1 MKTLTKIRLIN
12 WHLFENTTID
22 CQGSTYFIG
31 INGAGKSTILDA
43 VQLALVG
50 GQRDV
55 RFNQA
60 ALSGGKRTLASY
72 VRGELGTEGQR
83 YLRGDATG
91 VVALEFKNPDGTLF
105 SHGAVID
112 AYEDGRAPDVMYFIV
127 HNAQLDDRWFFQ
139 ADANGRLFE
148 TRAFKRHLDHFAL
161 PPAAR
166 AQTFSRLEDYRAHLL
181 NRLGQLKD
189 SFPAKIVKGLA
200 FSPLTDI
207 RSFVHNYLLDENLLD
222 VKNLQEQ
229 LDTLRHFEALAADVR
244 ERIDALNRIDDF
256 DKERAAN
263 RRRRITNGYIVRRA
277 RGEFHSTELKNARLK
292 LDETRL
298 ALHRAELERE
308 QLATH
313 LKFAETALLDAK
325 IALQTDQIAIKERE
339 LREKL
344 AAIEAELA
352 ILRQRQTDV
361 DTALTKERADAKKL
375 RALMVADRQTI
386 PPELE
391 AFVSKRNGKQVH
403 KDTGTHGNEGARN
416 PALRSP
422 GDLLGSEV
430 EGTIRNYQ
438 STITSL
444 SQEYTREQ
452 VILNERSTA
461 LREEAARLE
470 DEIRKLRTG
479 DREISYE
486 SEAPNA
492 VRLRRI
498 LRAELGL
505 SSEEVIFLCDELNI
519 PDKEWQDAIEG
530 ILGFNRFILLVP
542 PVHYD
547 AAMKLYRERR
557 HKDGLH
563 GVALL
568 DTDKVERYA
577 RTQVKK
583 EISPRRHG
591 DAGRHGTGNTK
602 SDSLASEVIT
612 ENPAARAF
620 IDLLLSHYIK
630 CDSLE
635 ELRDHR
641 TAVTRECFIRR
652 NFTDSHLNPQIY
664 RHWFIGERATPRQI
678 ESRQQRF
685 DEIAKEMLTLNERD
699 HALRERLAL
708 TADKTRPLIELEHA
722 VEALASL
729 PERTTQHEMLTKEL
743 AQLDLHTTE
752 TLKADVE
759 RYQAEFTRLQSEAGL
774 VERRIG
780 GLETDAKNL
789 ADVEIPRLERE
800 IDASIQNVESFL
812 ANEGADEDLR
822 VEIEKELT
830 RRLERQPVAVILQNA
845 ERYEGDYQSAESR
858 NRDRLR
864 EAKQAYSLR
873 YNFGYDEIEDATRYI
888 AERDKLIS
896 SELPQYESQIA
907 RQRALAEQELVENFV
922 HRLREQIEEAR
933 QQLAYLNS
941 TLSQLRFGGERYEF
955 ITQPAP
961 NLRLMYNMVTDS
973 QNVLGTSLSDSDFRQ
988 KHQQAWDLL
997 LERLTANNQTSET
1010 LAVELRELQDYR
1022 SYLQY
1027 DIRIHYPNN
1036 DRALLSQ
1043 INAKKSGGE
1052 TTTPFY
1058 VAMAASFAQAY
1069 RLNQPRPSDTIRL
1082 ALFDE
1087 AFSKMDTARTASAL
1101 QFMREAG
1108 LQVLLATPPDKSGS
1122 LLPFVD
1128 TVCTVVRKNSH
1139 AFVIEIDKSEMIRE
1153 LENQ

>member
-43 VQLALVG
+43 VQFALVG

-60 ALSGGKRTLASY
+60 ALAGGKRTLASY

-83 YLRGDATG
+83 FLRGDATG
-91 VVALEFKNPDGTLF
+91 VIALEFKNPDGTCF

-112 AYEDGRAPDVMYFIV
+112 AYEDGRAPDVIYFIV
-127 HNAQLDDRWFFQ
+127 HNAGLDDRWFFQ
-139 ADANGRLFE
+139 ADLNGRLFDS
-148 TRAFKRHLDHFAL
+148 RAFKRQLDHFAVA
-161 PPAAR
+161 PASR
-166 AQTFSRLEDYRAHLL
+166 AQTFSRLEDYRVHLL

-229 LDTLRHFEALAADVR
+229 LDTLRHFESLAADVR
-244 ERIDALNRIDDF
+244 ERIESLNKIDEL

-263 RRRRITNGYIVRRA
+263 RRRRITNGYIARRA
-277 RGEFHSTELKNARLK
+277 RGELHGAELKNTRLK

-298 ALHRAELERE
+298 NLHRAENDRD

-325 IALQTDQIAIKERE
+325 LALQSNQSAIQERD

-344 AAIEAELA
+344 ATLIAELTL
-352 ILRQRQTDV
+352 LRRRQTDV
-361 DTALTKERADAKKL
+361 ETTLAKERADAKKL
-375 RALMVADRQTI
+375 RQLLNADDHPI
-386 PPELE
+386 PSELE
-391 AFVSKRNGKQVH
+391 TFIAKPRTSKTQQDPRNTIQ
-403 KDTGTHGNEGARN
+403 EFQS
-416 PALRSP
+416 ALT
-422 GDLLGSEV
+422 V
-430 EGTIRNYQ
+430 
-438 STITSL
+438 IT
-444 SQEYTREQ
+444 QEYSREQ
-452 VILNERSTA
+452 IILHEKSTT
-461 LREEAARLE
+461 LLEEATRLE

-492 VRLRRI
+492 VRLRRL

-505 SSEEVIFLCDELNI
+505 ASEEVIFLCDQLNI
-519 PDKEWQDAIEG
+519 PDKEWQDAVEG
-530 ILGFNRFILLVP
+530 ILGLNRFTLLVP
-542 PVHYD
+542 PAHYD
-547 AAMKLYRERR
+547 AAMKLYRDRR
-557 HKDGLH
+557 HKDNLH

-568 DTDKVERYA
+568 DTER
-577 RTQVKK
+577 
-583 EISPRRHG
+583 I
-591 DAGRHGTGNTK
+591 
-602 SDSLASEVIT
+602 LANKTRPAQPETLTSEVVT
-612 ENPAARAF
+612 EHPAARAF
-620 IDLLLSHYIK
+620 VNLLLQNYIK

-635 ELRDHR
+635 DLRTHR
-641 TAVTRECFIRR
+641 IAVTRECFVRYSY
-652 NFTDSHLNPQIY
+652 TDSHLNPQVY
-664 RHWFIGERATPRQI
+664 KRWFIGERATPRQI
-678 ESRQQRF
+678 ESRQQRL
-685 DEIAKEMLTLNERD
+685 DEIAKEMTTLNERD
-699 HALRERLAL
+699 NALRERLAL
-708 TADKTRPLIELEHA
+708 THDKTRSLIELEHA
-722 VEALASL
+722 LEAISVL
-729 PERTTQHEMLTKEL
+729 PERNTQHATLTHEL
-743 AQLDLHTTE
+743 EKLDLRTAE

-759 RYQAEFTRLQSEAGL
+759 THQAEFTRLQTETGS

-780 GLETDAKNL
+780 GLESEAKIL
-789 ADVEIPRLERE
+789 AEVEILRLERE
-800 IDASIQNVESFL
+800 IDASIQNAENFL
-812 ANEGADEDLR
+812 ATEGADADLR
-822 VEIEKELT
+822 IEIEKELT
-830 RRLERQPVAVILQNA
+830 RRLERQPVDVILQNA
-845 ERYEGDYQSAESR
+845 ERYEGDYQTAESR

-864 EAKQAYSLR
+864 EAKQAYSMK
-873 YNFGYDEIEDATRYI
+873 YDFGYDDTEHATRYTS
-888 AERDKLIS
+888 ERDKLIN

-907 RQRALAEQELVENFV
+907 HQRTLAEQELVENFI

-933 QQLAYLNS
+933 QQLSYLNS

-955 ITQPAP
+955 ISQPAT
-961 NLRLMYNMVTDS
+961 NVRLMYDMVMDS
-973 QNVLGTSLSDSDFRQ
+973 QNVLGASLSDSDFRQ

-997 LERLTANNQTSET
+997 LERLTANNQTSDS
-1010 LAVELRELQDYR
+1010 LATELRELQDYR

-1027 DIRIHYPNN
+1027 DIRIHYPNG

-1108 LQVLLATPPDKSGS
+1108 LQVLLATPPDKSGA

-1139 AFVIEIDKSEMIRE
+1139 AFVIEIDKSEMMRE
-1153 LENQ
+1153 LETQ

>member
-43 VQLALVG
+43 VQFTLVG

-83 YLRGDATG
+83 FLRGDATG
-91 VVALEFKNPDGTLF
+91 VIALEFKNPDGTLF

-112 AYEDGRAPDVMYFIV
+112 AYEDGRAPDVIYFIV
-127 HNAQLDDRWFFQ
+127 HNAGLDDRWFFQ
-139 ADANGRLFE
+139 ADSNGRLFD
-148 TRAFKRHLDHFAL
+148 TRAFKRHLDHFSLA
-161 PPAAR
+161 PASR
-166 AQTFSRLEDYRAHLL
+166 AQTFSRLEDYRVHLL

-229 LDTLRHFEALAADVR
+229 LDTLRHFEELAADVR
-244 ERIDALNRIDDF
+244 ERIEALNKIDEL

-263 RRRRITNGYIVRRA
+263 RRRRITNGYIARRA
-277 RGEFHSTELKNARLK
+277 RGELHSTELKNARLK
-292 LDETRL
+292 LEETRL
-298 ALHRAELERE
+298 ALHRSEMDRE
-308 QLATH
+308 QLASH
-313 LKFAETALLDAK
+313 LKFAETALIDAK
-325 IALQTDQIAIKERE
+325 PALQSDQSASKERK
-339 LREKL
+339 LREEL
-344 AAIEAELA
+344 AALEAEIS
-352 ILRQRQTDV
+352 ILSQRQTEIE
-361 DTALTKERADAKKL
+361 TTLTQERTDAKKL
-375 RALMVADRQTI
+375 KKLLASDSIEI
-386 PPELE
+386 PPALE
-391 AFVSKRNGKQVH
+391 TFMREKVDKYTGKQV
-403 KDTGTHGNEGARN
+403 DTEHEPRN
-416 PALRSP
+416 
-422 GDLLGSEV
+422 
-430 EGTIRNYQ
+430 TIRSYQ
-438 STITSL
+438 SAITTL
-444 SQEYTREQ
+444 SQAYSREQ
-452 VILNERSTA
+452 ILLTEKATT
-461 LREEAARLE
+461 LREETTKLE
-470 DEIRKLRTG
+470 DEIHKLRTG

-486 SEAPNA
+486 CEAPNA
-492 VRLRRI
+492 VRLRRL

-505 SSEEVIFLCDELNI
+505 SGEEVVFLCDRLNI
-519 PDKEWQDAIEG
+519 PNKEWQDAVEG
-530 ILGFNRFILLVP
+530 ILGFNRFALLIP
-542 PVHYD
+542 PVHYA

-557 HKDGLH
+557 QKDNFH
-563 GVALL
+563 SVALL
-568 DTDKVERYA
+568 DTERIL
-577 RTQVKK
+577 RNKTEHETRNKK
-583 EISPRRHG
+583 P
-591 DAGRHGTGNTK
+591 
-602 SDSLASEVIT
+602 DSLASEVVT

-620 IDLLLSHYIK
+620 VDLLLGHYIT

-635 ELRDHR
+635 ELRNHR
-641 TAVTRECFIRR
+641 TAIIPECFVRR

-664 RHWFIGERATPRQI
+664 RRWFIGERAAPRQI
-678 ESRQQRF
+678 ESRQQRL
-685 DEIAKEMLTLNERD
+685 DEIVKEMVSLNERD
-699 HALRERLAL
+699 YALRERLAL
-708 TADKTRPLIELEHA
+708 THDKTRPLIELEHA
-722 VEALASL
+722 LETLSIL
-729 PERTTQHEMLTKEL
+729 PERTAQHVLLIKEL
-743 AQLDLHTTE
+743 EQLDLHTAE
-752 TLKADVE
+752 SLKADVE
-759 RYQAEFTRLQSEAGL
+759 RHQAEFTRLQTEAGS

-780 GLETDAKNL
+780 GLDSEAKIL
-789 ADVEIPRLERE
+789 AEVEIPRLERE
-800 IDASIQNVESFL
+800 IDASIQNAENFL
-812 ANEGADEDLR
+812 ASEGSDDDLR
-822 VEIEKELT
+822 IEIEKEFT
-830 RRLERQPVAVILQNA
+830 RRIERQPVEVILQNA
-845 ERYEGDYQSAESR
+845 ERYEGDHQTAESR

-864 EAKQAYSLR
+864 EAKQAYSMK
-873 YNFGYDEIEDATRYI
+873 YDFGYDETEHATRYTD
-888 AERDKLIS
+888 ERNKLID

-907 RQRALAEQELVENFV
+907 RQRTLAEQELVENFI

-933 QQLAYLNS
+933 QQLSYLNS

-955 ITQPAP
+955 ITQPAA
-961 NLRLMYNMVTDS
+961 NLRMMYEMVMDS
-973 QNVLGTSLSDSDFRQ
+973 QKVLGTSLSDSDFRQ

-997 LERLTANNQTSET
+997 LERLTANNQTSDT
-1010 LAVELRELQDYR
+1010 LAAELRELQDYR

-1128 TVCTVVRKNSH
+1128 TICTVVRKNSH

-1153 LENQ
+1153 LETQ

>member
-1 MKTLTKIRLIN
+1 MKNLTKIRLIN

-43 VQLALVG
+43 VQFALVG

-60 ALSGGKRTLASY
+60 ALAGGKRTLASY

-112 AYEDGRAPDVMYFIV
+112 SYEDGRAPDLMYFIV
-127 HNAQLDDRWFFQ
+127 HNAGLDDRWFFR
-139 ADANGRLFE
+139 ADTNGRLFD

-161 PPAAR
+161 PPASR
-166 AQTFSRLEDYRAHLL
+166 AQTFSRLEDYRVHLL

-229 LDTLRHFEALAADVR
+229 LDTLRHFEELAADVR
-244 ERIDALNRIDDF
+244 ERIEALNRIDEF
-256 DKERAAN
+256 DKEHLAN
-263 RRRRITNGYIVRRA
+263 RRRRITNGYITRRA
-277 RGEFHSTELKNARLK
+277 RGELHSAELKTARLK

-298 ALHRAELERE
+298 DLHRAENERD
-308 QLATH
+308 QLKTH
-313 LKFAETALLDAK
+313 LKFAETALIDAK
-325 IALQTDQIAIKERE
+325 LALQSDQTAIKERE

-344 AAIEAELA
+344 AGIEAELT
-352 ILRQRQTDV
+352 ILHRRRADADQ
-361 DTALTKERADAKKL
+361 ALTKERADAKKL
-375 RALMVADRQTI
+375 RQFLAVDNRAI
-386 PPELE
+386 PTELE
-391 AFVSKRNGKQVH
+391 SFI
-403 KDTGTHGNEGARN
+403 AR
-416 PALRSP
+416 PKTPKAEHFALSILR
-422 GDLLGSEV
+422 D
-430 EGTIRNYQ
+430 YQ
-438 STITSL
+438 SAISLL
-444 SQEYTREQ
+444 SQEYGREH
-452 VILNERSTA
+452 ILLNERVAA
-461 LREEAARLE
+461 LREEAAKIE

-492 VRLRRI
+492 VRLRRL

-505 SSEEVIFLCDELNI
+505 SSEEVLFLCDELNI
-519 PDKEWQDAIEG
+519 PDKEWQDAVEG
-530 ILGFNRFILLVP
+530 ILGFSRFTLLIP
-542 PVHYD
+542 PAHYD

-557 HKDGLH
+557 HKDGYH

-568 DTDKVERYA
+568 DTERILKKNAELYPERSA
-577 RTQVKK
+577 VLSSSKDRRDASRATQ
-583 EISPRRHG
+583 H
-591 DAGRHGTGNTK
+591 AA
-602 SDSLASEVIT
+602 LASEVVT
-612 ENPAARAF
+612 ENPAARALV
-620 IDLLLSHYIK
+620 DLLLRHYIK

-635 ELRDHR
+635 ELRNHR
-641 TAVTRECFIRR
+641 TAITRECFVRR
-652 NFTDSHLNPQIY
+652 NFTDSHLNPQVY
-664 RHWFIGERATPRQI
+664 RRWFVGERAAPRQI
-678 ESRQQRF
+678 EGRQQRL
-685 DEIAKEMLTLNERD
+685 DEIAHEMITLNERD
-699 HALRERLAL
+699 HALRERLAI
-708 TADKTRPLIELEHA
+708 TGEKTRPLIELEHA
-722 VEALASL
+722 LETLSVL
-729 PERTTQHEMLTKEL
+729 PERSTQHTALTQEL
-743 AQLDLHTTE
+743 EQLDLRTAE
-752 TLKADVE
+752 TLKTDVE
-759 RYQAEFTRLQSEAGL
+759 RHQAEFTRLQTEAGS

-780 GLETDAKNL
+780 SLETDAKNL
-789 ADVEIPRLERE
+789 AEVEIPRLERE
-800 IDASIQNVESFL
+800 IDTSTQNAEIFL
-812 ANEGADEDLR
+812 ANEGVDDDLR
-822 VEIEKELT
+822 IEIQKEHT
-830 RRLERQPVAVILQNA
+830 RRLERQPVDVILQNA
-845 ERYEGDYQSAESR
+845 ERYEGDYQTAESR

-864 EAKQAYSLR
+864 EAKYAYSVK
-873 YNFGYDEIEDATRYI
+873 YDFGYDETEDATRYTT
-888 AERDKLIS
+888 ERDKLIN
-896 SELPQYESQIA
+896 SELPQYETQIA
-907 RQRALAEQELVENFV
+907 RQRSLAEQELVENFI

-933 QQLAYLNS
+933 QQLSYLNT

-955 ITQPAP
+955 ITQPAV
-961 NLRLMYNMVTDS
+961 NLRLMYDMVMDS
-973 QNVLGTSLSDSDFRQ
+973 QKVLGTSLSDSDFRQ

-997 LERLTANNQTSET
+997 LERLTANNQTSDA
-1010 LAVELRELQDYR
+1010 LAAELRELQDYR

-1027 DIRIHYPNN
+1027 DIRIHYPNG

-1058 VAMAASFAQAY
+1058 VAMVASFAQAY

-1139 AFVIEIDKSEMIRE
+1139 AFVIEIDKSEMMRE
-1153 LENQ
+1153 LESQ